1 MSLAHL
7 GQTMIP
13 TKPQGRSVL
22 IRGPRC
28 IFYCL
33 GMFDEHAKAR
43 KKRNK
48 LEENDFYDSDED
60 EFFDR
65 TGELSQKR
73 EKRKKAAGIKNN
85 QKEKAMTHQEILDKL
100 KDCVH
105 NRCQPIVCGTG
116 LTRMDA
122 SSYSRRTN
130 LGCSLVIWI
139 MRCHYEQ

>member
-1 MSLAHL
+1 
-7 GQTMIP
+7 
-13 TKPQGRSVL
+13 
-22 IRGPRC
+22 
-28 IFYCL
+28 
-33 GMFDEHAKAR
+33 MFDEHAKAR

-100 KDCVH
+100 KDCNH
-105 NRCQPIVCGTG
+105 NRFKYRLIGVFLKDESKDLDILSDKKSDKFNLAV
-116 LTRMDA
+116 LTND
-122 SSYSRRTN
+122 
-130 LGCSLVIWI
+130 
-139 MRCHYEQ
+139 YEY

>member
-7 GQTMIP
+7 GQTIIP
-13 TKPQGRSVL
+13 TKPQDPSVL
-22 IRGPRC
+22 IRGPRS

-100 KDCVH
+100 KDYVH
-105 NRCQPIVCGTG
+105 NRYHATLKISTSLAQSDIVGQDG
-116 LTRMDA
+116 LVWTRHLI
-122 SSYSRRTN
+122 RGGR
-130 LGCSLVIWI
+130 I
-139 MRCHYEQ
+139 

>member
-7 GQTMIP
+7 GQKMIP
-13 TKPQGRSVL
+13 TKPQGRSVHV
-22 IRGPRC
+22 RGPRS

-100 KDCVH
+100 KDYVH
-105 NRCQPIVCGTG
+105 NRCKPFMLLLI
-116 LTRMDA
+116 
-122 SSYSRRTN
+122 RRPWPSKT
-130 LGCSLVIWI
+130 S
-139 MRCHYEQ
+139 